1 MENRP
6 TYGYGADDPDP
17 AERPRPSYGYSADD
31 AERAAGARED
41 AAGSAPGPVPEG
53 YGVGPAGGT
62 GAAGGTGY
70 GSSGGTVPSH
80 QVPSGDQAGQ
90 PVCPRHPD
98 RVSYVRCKRC
108 GRPACGQ
115 CQRPAPVGMLC
126 ADCEK
131 ELSAQRR
138 SASPRNMAG
147 GRMGSSTPFL
157 TYGVIGL
164 CVVLFLGQTLIPG
177 GAVEQAL
184 IYAPVR
190 TLAMPWTLITTGF
203 LHGGVFHLLL
213 NMYAMYLVGMHL
225 ERTLGH
231 WRFGAIFM
239 LSLFAG
245 QVAVLLFADPMS
257 TSWVGATLGASGGI
271 FGLFGT
277 LLIVN
282 RRMGAET
289 TQILVLIGLN
299 LVITFT
305 IPNISWQGHL
315 GGLVM
320 GTALTAVMFALRPKA
335 SPGADRAAL
344 ARRSALIHGGVLA
357 AGLVLCLVL
366 IAAKIATVPAGSLP
380 LL

>member
-31 AERAAGARED
+31 AERAGGADGAAAGVGGSSAGAPGD
-41 AAGSAPGPVPEG
+41 ASLPAHQIPG
-53 YGVGPAGGT
+53 
-62 GAAGGTGY
+62 
-70 GSSGGTVPSH
+70 
-80 QVPSGDQAGQ
+80 GDQAGA

-108 GRPACGQ
+108 GRPACGE

-126 ADCEK
+126 VDCEK
-131 ELSAQRR
+131 ELAAQQR

-213 NMYAMYLVGMHL
+213 NMYAMYLVGTHL

-245 QVAVLLFADPMS
+245 QVAVLLFADPANPS
-257 TSWVGATLGASGGI
+257 SWVGATLGASGGI

-366 IAAKIATVPAGSLP
+366 IAVKIATVPAGYLP

>member
-6 TYGYGADDPDP
+6 TYGYGADDQEPSP
-17 AERPRPSYGYSADD
+17 RPRPTYGYSSGGSDGTS
-31 AERAAGARED
+31 GANG
-41 AAGSAPGPVPEG
+41 APGAPGPG
-53 YGVGPAGGT
+53 GFGGADGAGG
-62 GAAGGTGY
+62 
-70 GSSGGTVPSH
+70 SGGG
-80 QVPSGDQAGQ
+80 QGIPSGEQAGA

-108 GRPACGQ
+108 GRPACGD

-126 ADCEK
+126 VDCER
-131 ELSAQRR
+131 ELGAQQR

-147 GRMGSSTPFL
+147 GRMGSATPFL
-157 TYGVIGL
+157 TYGVIGI
-164 CVVLFLGQTLIPG
+164 CVALFLGQTLIPG

-190 TLAMPWTLITTGF
+190 TLAMPWTMITSGF
-203 LHGGVFHLLL
+203 LHGGIFHLLL
-213 NMYAMYLVGMHL
+213 NMYAMYLVGTHL

-231 WRFGAIFM
+231 WRFGAIFL

-245 QVAVLLFADPMS
+245 HVAVLLFADPTAS
-257 TSWVGATLGASGGI
+257 SWVAPTLGASGGI
-271 FGLFGT
+271 FGMFGT
-277 LLIVN
+277 LFIVN

-289 TQILVLIGLN
+289 TQILVLIALN

-320 GTALTAVMFALRPKA
+320 GTAVTAAMFALRPKA
-335 SPGADRAAL
+335 SPGADRGALAKRSAAL
-344 ARRSALIHGGVLA
+344 HAGVLVL
-357 AGLVLCLVL
+357 GLALCLAIIALKVVL
-366 IAAKIATVPAGSLP
+366 APSGALP

>member
-17 AERPRPSYGYSADD
+17 AQRPRPSYGYSAGD
-31 AERAAGARED
+31 AERAGGADGAAAGTGGSSAGAADD
-41 AAGSAPGPVPEG
+41 ASLPAHQIPGGEQ
-53 YGVGPAGGT
+53 AGG
-62 GAAGGTGY
+62 
-70 GSSGGTVPSH
+70 
-80 QVPSGDQAGQ
+80 

-108 GRPACGQ
+108 GRPACGE

-126 ADCEK
+126 VDCEK
-131 ELSAQRR
+131 ELAAQQR

-190 TLAMPWTLITTGF
+190 TLAMPWTLITSGF

-213 NMYAMYLVGMHL
+213 NMYAMYLVGTHL

-257 TSWVGATLGASGGI
+257 SSWVGATLGASGGI

-366 IAAKIATVPAGSLP
+366 IAVKIATVPAGYLP